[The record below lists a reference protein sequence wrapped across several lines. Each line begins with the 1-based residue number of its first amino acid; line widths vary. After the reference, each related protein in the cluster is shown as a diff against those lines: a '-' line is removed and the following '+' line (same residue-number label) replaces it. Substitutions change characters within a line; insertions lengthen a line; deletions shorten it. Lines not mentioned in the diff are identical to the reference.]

1 MWSSSKQAL
10 KKRWGATAQ
19 LNSQN
24 HHEFLFTLGSPAA
37 GRPAGRPPAQLF
49 VVLDAALMQGG
60 AGSRAR
66 ADYGSSA
73 AVEKTG
79 LSMYAES
86 PEEEVTLEDFEIW
99 SFQRLK
105 SAWPPAS
112 ALAFCAPPQSPPA
125 P

>member
-1 MWSSSKQAL
+1 
-10 KKRWGATAQ
+10 
-19 LNSQN
+19 
-24 HHEFLFTLGSPAA
+24 
-37 GRPAGRPPAQLF
+37 
-49 VVLDAALMQGG
+49 MQGG

-105 SAWPPAS
+105 SAWPHAS
-112 ALAFCAPPQSPPA
+112 TLALRPPLKRLSLTAPTALPLPPSL
-125 P
+125 